1 MSTKARRNRA
11 KKNRAKASL
20 GRALAEPRTIEGL
33 ASASVLREESVATSA
48 PPAGETT
55 GSGPSSG
62 SRISDLDGHFFQSS
76 PSEAW
81 LAHELELR
89 DPRFVRKMTASVA
102 RRRAHLARYVVGV
115 LAVAA
120 ALGLAALLKLA
131 VVP

>member
-1 MSTKARRNRA
+1 
-11 KKNRAKASL
+11 
-20 GRALAEPRTIEGL
+20 
-33 ASASVLREESVATSA
+33 
-48 PPAGETT
+48 
-55 GSGPSSG
+55 
-62 SRISDLDGHFFQSS
+62 
-76 PSEAW
+76 